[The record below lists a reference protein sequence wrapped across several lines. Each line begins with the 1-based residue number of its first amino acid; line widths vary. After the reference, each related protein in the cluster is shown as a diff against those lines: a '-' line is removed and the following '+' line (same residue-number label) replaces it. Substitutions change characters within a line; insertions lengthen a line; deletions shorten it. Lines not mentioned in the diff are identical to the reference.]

1 MAKIL
6 VVEDDESLRNVLSEA
21 LQAQHHIIDL
31 VADGKSGLAYVEG
44 SHYDLI
50 ILDWELPGCSGID
63 ICRAYR
69 KNGGES
75 PVLFLTA
82 RGQINEKAQ
91 GFEVG
96 ADDYLVKPFLVQELL
111 MRVKALLRRPTQVVN
126 DVLRFA
132 DLTLDP
138 QTGRVEK
145 SGAEVKLQRRELALL
160 EFFMRH
166 PSTVFSADSLLVRV
180 WDSDSEA
187 TEIALR
193 SCIAKIR
200 RKLDREGKPSI
211 IESIWGKGYKFNPPE

>member
-6 VVEDDESLRNVLSEA
+6 VVEDDESLRKVLSEA
-21 LQAQHHIIDL
+21 LQTQHHTTDS
-31 VADGKSGLAYVEG
+31 VADGKSGLAYIKG

-63 ICRAYR
+63 ICREYR
-69 KNGGES
+69 KNGGNS

-111 MRVKALLRRPTQVVN
+111 LRVRALLRRPAQVVT
-126 DVLRFA
+126 DVLRFS

-138 QTGRVEK
+138 ETGKVELA
-145 SGAEVKLQRRELALL
+145 GAEIKLQRRELALL

-166 PSTVFSADSLLVRV
+166 PAAVFSAESLLVRV
-180 WDSDSEA
+180 WDTDSDA

-200 RKLDREGKPSI
+200 KKLDREGKPSI
-211 IESIWGKGYKFNPPE
+211 IESIWGKGYKFNPPD